1 MKEFDISRIS
11 LEGTHLVEAN
21 AGTGKT
27 YALSGIFLRLL
38 LERDLSPGEILV
50 VTYTR
55 AATQELRDRIRKVI
69 RQALDYLSGKPDVDS
84 FIERVVNGQ
93 QDPAR
98 SLDTLTRALRD
109 LDEAAIFTIHGF
121 CQRLLQENA
130 FETGSLFDVELT
142 TREQELDQEIVED
155 FWRTHIY
162 TAEPEFVH
170 YLISKKWST
179 EYLLRVLGP
188 GLKHPEIHVIPLM
201 KSPRLRT
208 LGQYRK
214 TLDLLRKM
222 WPDARDDVRAML
234 MDPGISGTVYGVTT
248 TKGGRP
254 SPREL
259 KIDAVVAA
267 MNQFLNALHP
277 LFPPISGIEKLSS
290 GKLAASMKKGFPP
303 LEHELFDC
311 CERLWEQKDALT
323 GEMDETLTSLKGRF
337 FHYILKER
345 AKRKTLKNIRAYQ
358 DLLMDSLSA
367 LKQRGKERFI
377 NAARFNY
384 RAALIDEFQDTDPVQ
399 YRIFDTLFGRGRVP
413 LFYIGD
419 PKQAIYGFRGA
430 DVVTYMKAADAVPD
444 ASTLRMNW
452 RSEPDLVRAVNTLFS
467 GIERPFVYQEIGYAP
482 STAAEKK
489 TPRTLR
495 IEGGAGPPLR
505 ICLLHHPEG
514 EDPAVPLAKKKAW
527 PSILKFV
534 AGEVAQLVDL
544 GRTGKAFLGDEP
556 LSERDIAVLVRT
568 NREARLVQ
576 DALRQVNIPSVLYN
590 AGDIFETREARE
602 MGMILQAIVEPR
614 QEGQI
619 KAAFAT
625 DMLGMSGEEIQAL
638 SEQEDAWEQRIFDFR
653 EYQGIWE
660 EQGFVPMF
668 RQFLTREKV
677 RVHLLAFP
685 DGERRLTN
693 ILHLGEMLHRAVLEE
708 RLGLNGLV
716 TWLFRRIEDPS
727 QGRDEQLLR
736 LETDEE
742 AVKIVTIHK
751 SKGLEYPVVFC
762 PSLWDGGWGTGN
774 EVIYHDPDNDL
785 QLTMDLGSKEKENH
799 AAIAREELLA
809 ENLRLLYVALTRA
822 QQRCY
827 VVWGRIKNAET
838 SALAYVLHG
847 RHCVDEQRAVDR
859 ARKALES
866 RPWERIEDDLSRVEE
881 NSRGAIGVERL
892 QTTKWP
898 LSTKPSPQVSA
909 LCGRFFETQIPTDW
923 KISSFSSLSSG
934 QKLDADIPD
943 YDSPSLREP
952 FEEGEMD
959 ETEIAPVTGIFA
971 FPKGA
976 RAGTCLHDIL
986 EHLEFTEEGEHAARH
1001 LITEKLRGYGF
1012 EDKWADTIYA
1022 MVQKVL
1028 SASLDPADPEL
1039 KLRKIGAKD
1048 RLHELEFVFPL
1059 RRITPDVLKTIFGA
1073 HTGTN
1078 LDKGVPERIG
1088 RLHFSPVRGFLKGFM
1103 DLVFHWGGKFYLV
1116 DWKSNFLGHRIE
1128 DYGPDGLR
1136 QAMGEGNYYLQYHL
1150 YTLAL
1155 DQYLRMRL
1163 PGYRYRY
1170 KESFGGIF
1178 YLFLRGVD
1186 PGRGEDFGIFRDR
1199 PSPERVNAMREAL
1212 IG

>member
-1 MKEFDISRIS
+1 MKEFDLSRIS

-27 YALSGIFLRLL
+27 YALSGIFLRLI

-69 RQALDYLSGKPDVDS
+69 RQALDYLSGKTGLDA
-84 FIERVVNGQ
+84 FIERVMEGQ
-93 QDPAR
+93 RDPGR
-98 SLDTLTRALRD
+98 SLDALTRALRD

-155 FWRTHIY
+155 FWRAHIC

-170 YLISKKWST
+170 YLFYKKWST
-179 EYLLRVLGP
+179 EYLLRALGP
-188 GLKHPEIHVIPLM
+188 GLKHPEINVIPSM
-201 KSPRLRT
+201 KTPRLRT
-208 LGQYRK
+208 LGHYRK
-214 TLDLLRKM
+214 TLDTLREM
-222 WPDARDDVRAML
+222 WPEARDDVRALL
-234 MDPGISGTVYGVTT
+234 MDPGISGNVYGVTT
-248 TKGGRP
+248 TKGGRS

-267 MNQFLNALHP
+267 VNQFLNAVHP
-277 LFPPISGIEKLSS
+277 LFPPIPEIEKLSS
-290 GKLAASMKKGFPP
+290 QKLAASMKRGCPP
-303 LEHELFDC
+303 PEHALFGC
-311 CERLWEQKDALT
+311 CERLWEEKDALT
-323 GEMDETLTSLKGRF
+323 GEMDEKLTFLKGRL
-337 FHYILKER
+337 FHYIQEER
-345 AKRKTLKNIRAYQ
+345 SKRKSLKNIRAYQ
-358 DLLMDSLSA
+358 DLLTDSLSA
-367 LKQRGKERFI
+367 LKQRGRERLISAIGFK
-377 NAARFNY
+377 Y

-399 YRIFDTLFGRGRVP
+399 YRIFDTLFGREKVP

-430 DVVTYMKAADAVPD
+430 DVVTYMKAAGAVPD
-444 ASTLRMNW
+444 TCTLRMNW
-452 RSEPDLVRAVNTLFS
+452 RSEPELVQAVNTLYS
-467 GIERPFVYQEIGYAP
+467 GIEQPFVYREIGYVP
-482 STAAEKK
+482 SEAAEKK
-489 TPRTLR
+489 AAPALQMKD
-495 IEGGAGPPLR
+495 GAGAPLR
-505 ICLLHHPEG
+505 ICLLRHPES
-514 EDPAVPLAKKKAW
+514 EDPSVPLAKKKAW
-527 PSILKFV
+527 PLILRFV
-534 AGEVAQLVDL
+534 AGEVARLINL
-544 GRTGKAFLGDEP
+544 GRTGKAFLGDKP
-556 LSERDIAVLVRT
+556 LSERDIAVLVRK

-590 AGDIFETREARE
+590 AGEIFETREARE
-602 MGMILQAIVEPR
+602 MGLILQAIAEPR
-614 QEGQI
+614 QEGHI

-625 DMLGMSGEEIQAL
+625 DVLGMSGEEIEAL
-638 SEQEDAWEQRIFDFR
+638 SKREDACEQRVFDFR
-653 EYQGIWE
+653 EYQKIWE

-668 RQFLTREKV
+668 RQFLAREKV
-677 RVHLLAFP
+677 RVHLLTFP

-693 ILHLGEMLHRAVLEE
+693 ILHLAEVLHRSVLEE

-727 QGRDEQLLR
+727 QGGDEQLLR
-736 LETDEE
+736 LETDDE

-751 SKGLEYPVVFC
+751 SKGLQYPVVFC
-762 PSLWDGGWGTGN
+762 PSLWDGGRGMGD

-785 QLTMDLGSKEKENH
+785 QLTMDLGSGEKENH
-799 AAIAREELLA
+799 AAMAREELLA

-827 VVWGRIKNAET
+827 VVWGRIKDAET

-847 RHCVDEQRAVDR
+847 RHCIGEQRAVDR
-859 ARKALES
+859 AGKALES
-866 RPWERIEDDLSRVEE
+866 RSWAFIEDDLSDLELD
-881 NSRGAIGVERL
+881 SGGAIGVEPIKKR
-892 QTTKWP
+892 QWP
-898 LSTKPSPQVSA
+898 LSAKTSGQVSFLGA
-909 LCGRFFETQIPTDW
+909 RFLETRIPRDW

-943 YDSPSLREP
+943 YDFSSPRDPS
-952 FEEGEMD
+952 EEGEMD
-959 ETEIAPVTGIFA
+959 ETGIDPVSGIFA
-971 FPKGA
+971 FPKGT

-986 EHLEFTEEGEHAARH
+986 EHLDFKEAGEHGARD
-1001 LITEKLRGYGF
+1001 LIEIKLRGYGF
-1012 EDKWADTIYA
+1012 EEKWEDTLCG

-1028 SASLDPADPEL
+1028 SASLDPADPDLE
-1039 KLRKIGAKD
+1039 LRKIGAKD
-1048 RLHELEFVFPL
+1048 RLHELEFIFPL
-1059 RRITPDVLKTIFGA
+1059 KSITPDILKKLFADQG
-1073 HTGTN
+1073 GPN
-1078 LDKGVPERIG
+1078 LDDGVPEQIG

-1103 DLVFHWGGKFYLV
+1103 DLIFHWRGKFYLV
-1116 DWKSNFLGHRIE
+1116 DWKSNFLGPRIE

-1155 DQYLRMRL
+1155 DQYLKTRL
-1163 PGYRYRY
+1163 PRYRY
-1170 KESFGGIF
+1170 EGSFGGIL

-1199 PSPERVNAMREAL
+1199 PSPELVNAMREAL